1 MAREELE
8 ALARL
13 EAGRLVVDYVRG
25 HKATAACVAKA
36 APGGEAARE
45 LRHYE
50 YLVEAI
56 ASALLERHELTA
68 REVAALLR
76 EAAKRTRYSA
86 PSREG

>member
-1 MAREELE
+1 M
-8 ALARL
+8 
-13 EAGRLVVDYVRG
+13 VTDYVRG
-25 HKATAACVAKA
+25 CKATPASLPA
-36 APGGEAARE
+36 APSDVVPGVD
-45 LRHYE
+45 LRHHE
-50 YLVEAI
+50 HLVEAI